1 MTSKVEI
8 MPRVEGSGDQL
19 AIPVTDDVRE
29 KLGLHAGDELAVHV
43 IEGSVVY
50 TPATPD
56 ARERAWKR
64 IEAITD
70 QVRPTAAQERKP
82 ISEIEQEIVAE
93 VKLIRTS
100 PRTSRRS

>member
-1 MTSKVEI
+1 MASKVEI
-8 MPRVEGSGDQL
+8 MPRVEGREGQL

-64 IEAITD
+64 IESVTD
-70 QVRPTAAQERKP
+70 QVRPTAAQARKP
-82 ISEIEQEIVAE
+82 ISEIEQEIVGE
-93 VKLIRTS
+93 VKRIR
-100 PRTSRRS
+100 RSRRA